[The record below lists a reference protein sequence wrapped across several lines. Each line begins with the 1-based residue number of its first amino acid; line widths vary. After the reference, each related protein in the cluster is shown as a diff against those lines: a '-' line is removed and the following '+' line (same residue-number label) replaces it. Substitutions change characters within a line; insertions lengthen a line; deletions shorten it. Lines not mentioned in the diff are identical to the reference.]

1 MAKLIFNKNTT
12 KLEPYNVSFTPEKIT
27 RMHANE
33 RSKPILDYNVLLK
46 NIDENLN
53 FYPENKALKLIE
65 SACNFYD
72 INKDKIIAT
81 NGSDEAIDLIIRTF
95 CNPAEDAI
103 LVLEPTFS
111 MYKQYAVAFGLKVQ
125 HVELKEGDV
134 SWNFDENELIK
145 VAKEKKVKM
154 IFIPNPLANV
164 GNLIEKQ
171 KILKIIKSLP
181 DKIVVID
188 EAYIEFCSLENSL
201 LSELDKY
208 KNIVV
213 LRTFSK
219 FFGLAGIRLGFVFTN
234 FQSEVM
240 KIKSPYNVNS
250 ITCQIGVN
258 VLNNITN
265 DIIKQKQN
273 EILQKRIELE
283 RWLKNFSEVEKIF
296 NSDANFVFVKLN
308 CKATMFA
315 TKLEKEFKM
324 KIKVMSGKFENY
336 CRISIFLN

>member
-1 MAKLIFNKNTT
+1 MKKNLT
-12 KLEPYNVSFTPEKIT
+12 KIEPYYVSVAPQNLK

-33 RSKPILDYNVLLK
+33 SPKPILDYDILMKNV
-46 NIDENLN
+46 DENLN
-53 FYPENKALKLIE
+53 FYPENKAIKLVE
-65 SACNFYD
+65 LASKFYNVD
-72 INKDKIIAT
+72 KTKIIAT
-81 NGSDEAIDLIIRTF
+81 NGSDEGIDLFIRTF
-95 CNPAEDAI
+95 CNPGEDTV
-103 LVLEPTFS
+103 LVAEPTFS

-145 VAKEKKVKM
+145 VAKEKEVKM

-164 GNLIEKQ
+164 GNLIERQ

-208 KNIVV
+208 ENIVI

-265 DIIKQKQN
+265 DIIKQRQN

-283 RWLKNFSEVEKIF
+283 KWLKNFSEVETIF
-296 NSDANFVFVKLN
+296 TSDANFVFVKLN

-315 TKLEKEFKM
+315 TKLEKEFKI

-336 CRISIFLN
+336 CRISAM

>member
-1 MAKLIFNKNTT
+1 MKTNFNKNLI
-12 KLEPYNVSFTPEKIT
+12 KMMPYYVSAVPENL
-27 RMHANE
+27 RRLHANE
-33 RSKPILDYNVLLK
+33 ASKPILDYNILLK

-65 SACNFYD
+65 LASNFYN

-81 NGSDEAIDLIIRTF
+81 NGSDEGIDLIIRTF
-95 CNPAEDAI
+95 CNPAEDTI
-103 LVLEPTFS
+103 LVVEPTFS
-111 MYKQYAVAFGLKVQ
+111 MYKQYATAFGLKVQ

-145 VAKEKKVKM
+145 VAKEKEVKM

-164 GNLIEKQ
+164 GNLIERQ

-188 EAYIEFCSLENSL
+188 EAYIEFCGLENSL

-208 KNIVV
+208 KNIVI

-258 VLNNITN
+258 VLNHITN
-265 DIIKQKQN
+265 DIIKQRQN

-283 RWLKNFSEVEKIF
+283 KWLKNFSEVETIF